1 MEKEE
6 MLSFTLKGRSGV
18 EGNMC
23 IRLPP
28 KPQEPDVVPTTLKG
42 CLRFLFFDFI
52 VCIVPIL
59 ATVVVVGIPLVVKGG
74 TTVLQ
79 RISAEKVTVD
89 VTGKV
94 IFEFPDTRYI
104 LIGCVAVLATF
115 VLLFGIYCWYRV
127 RMVAQIT
134 DERKLGYGVLKE
146 LVEKLPEIR

>member
-1 MEKEE
+1 MAEE
-6 MLSFTLKGRSGV
+6 MLSFTLKGRPGV

-23 IRLPP
+23 IRLPL
-28 KPQEPDVVPTTLKG
+28 KPQESDVVPTMFKG
-42 CLRFLFFDFI
+42 WLHFLFFDFI
-52 VCIVPIL
+52 IFIVPIL
-59 ATVVVVGIPLVVKGG
+59 ATVAFVGIPLVVKGG